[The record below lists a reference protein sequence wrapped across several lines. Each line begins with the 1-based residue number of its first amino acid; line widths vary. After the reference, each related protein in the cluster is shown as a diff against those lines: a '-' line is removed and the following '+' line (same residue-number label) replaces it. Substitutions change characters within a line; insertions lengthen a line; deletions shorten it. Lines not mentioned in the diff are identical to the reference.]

1 MVAEKTLYREIR
13 EQYPDL
19 TIGPLAELDLGQTL
33 LGFSLSLPIP
43 ILNANKQGIAE
54 ANAERELA
62 YAAYETEYE
71 RLSGT
76 LASTRVRADTIREQ
90 RRFIESTLA
99 PLVDRQIGDAYRLL
113 ELGEG
118 GGLVLLESQARVGQT
133 QIQLIEAR
141 LAESLALADLAEIL
155 GPPTT
160 ADLSRTGIEDQE
172 NNTALPAS
180 AGEQPDEVKP

>member
-1 MVAEKTLYREIR
+1 M
-13 EQYPDL
+13 
-19 TIGPLAELDLGQTL
+19 
-33 LGFSLSLPIP
+33 
-43 ILNANKQGIAE
+43 
-54 ANAERELA
+54 
-62 YAAYETEYE
+62 
-71 RLSGT
+71 
-76 LASTRVRADTIREQ
+76 
-90 RRFIESTLA
+90 
-99 PLVDRQIGDAYRLL
+99 
-113 ELGEG
+113 
-118 GGLVLLESQARVGQT
+118 LLESQARVGQT